1 MGTYQFYLILKSFHV
16 IFMVAW
22 FAGLFYLPRL
32 LVYHCETIDS
42 NGKTLD
48 HLGNERFKI
57 MERRLLRQ
65 ITTPAALLTVIS
77 GLLLISIQGIA
88 WLINSTWMHLKIVM
102 ILGLIGYHAY
112 ISYQV
117 HLFKHE
123 KNDKTSTFY
132 KVINEL
138 PVIALIVIVLLAI
151 IKPN

>member
-102 ILGLIGYHAY
+102 ILGLIGY
-112 ISYQV
+112 
-117 HLFKHE
+117 
-123 KNDKTSTFY
+123 T
-132 KVINEL
+132 
-138 PVIALIVIVLLAI
+138 LI
-151 IKPN
+151 